1 MRILTSESMSIT
13 DKRTMEDLNVDDI
26 YLVDKAA
33 NAIFGCI
40 KEDIKDKKV
49 LIVCGNS
56 NNSSDGFRLASIL
69 KEHNIS
75 VDVLYT
81 LDLNKMNKTCY
92 YFYSKYIENNKV
104 IDDVN
109 LLKEYD
115 VIIDSIIG
123 NGLKGKLREDVGD
136 LVEKINDT
144 DAYKIAID
152 LPTGLDSS
160 NGTFDK
166 CVIADKTIAINNLKL
181 GHLIN
186 DGVDVCGELKIA
198 NIGLNEYDDID
209 YIETV
214 DLNKYKDFFK
224 RKNNSNKYDYGNI
237 LVIGSNVSMAG
248 AGLMSGLS
256 ALKAGAGLV
265 SVACV
270 RENYEVVS
278 IKAPLEIMVKS
289 LDEEDILYKKD
300 TVVFG
305 PGLKKDESFIPLLR
319 KLLGMD
325 INLIVDAD
333 GLYLLSLITDLKQI
347 KKARLVITPH
357 YGEAAL
363 LLNTTSKEIKSD
375 TFNSFKKLIEIYDCI
390 VVLKGHNTLVGD
402 KDNYYLSI
410 SGNPFMATAG
420 SGDVLSGIIAGL
432 SKKKLNLDSVLLG
445 VYLHGLAGDIA
456 SNEKGFTSLDATA
469 IINGIAKAIKCIK
482 GE

>member
-1 MRILTSESMSIT
+1 
-13 DKRTMEDLNVDDI
+13 
-26 YLVDKAA
+26 
-33 NAIFGCI
+33 
-40 KEDIKDKKV
+40 
-49 LIVCGNS
+49 
-56 NNSSDGFRLASIL
+56 
-69 KEHNIS
+69 
-75 VDVLYT
+75 
-81 LDLNKMNKTCY
+81 
-92 YFYSKYIENNKV
+92 
-104 IDDVN
+104 
-109 LLKEYD
+109 
-115 VIIDSIIG
+115 
-123 NGLKGKLREDVGD
+123 
-136 LVEKINDT
+136 
-144 DAYKIAID
+144 
-152 LPTGLDSS
+152 
-160 NGTFDK
+160 
-166 CVIADKTIAINNLKL
+166 
-181 GHLIN
+181 
-186 DGVDVCGELKIA
+186 
-198 NIGLNEYDDID
+198 
-209 YIETV
+209 
-214 DLNKYKDFFK
+214 
-224 RKNNSNKYDYGNI
+224 
-237 LVIGSNVSMAG
+237 
-248 AGLMSGLS
+248 MSGLS

-270 RENYEVVS
+270 KENYEVVS

-319 KLLGMD
+319 KLLGMN

-390 VVLKGHNTLVGD
+390 VVLKGYNTLVGD
-402 KDNYYLSI
+402 KDNYYLST

-456 SNEKGFTSLDATA
+456 NKEKGFTSLNATA
-469 IINGIAKAIKCIK
+469 IIDGIAKAIKCIK